1 MQTCPHRAKEE
12 ADVRSGS
19 GTDMCVRVTT
29 EVTPS
34 HGRLGDGGAVPETE
48 WCVGLLLRGNG
59 ASAEG

>member
-12 ADVRSGS
+12 ADVRGGS

-34 HGRLGDGGAVPETE
+34 HECLGEGGAVPEIE
-48 WCVGLLLRGNG
+48 
-59 ASAEG
+59 